1 MKELNQAKEEH
12 EKPDSGIYA
21 QSAQQVGGAFTDFD
35 QYFLL
40 PNI

>member
-12 EKPDSGIYA
+12 EKADSGIYT
-21 QSAQQVGGAFTDFD
+21 QSAQQVVGAFTDFD
-35 QYFLL
+35 QFFLL